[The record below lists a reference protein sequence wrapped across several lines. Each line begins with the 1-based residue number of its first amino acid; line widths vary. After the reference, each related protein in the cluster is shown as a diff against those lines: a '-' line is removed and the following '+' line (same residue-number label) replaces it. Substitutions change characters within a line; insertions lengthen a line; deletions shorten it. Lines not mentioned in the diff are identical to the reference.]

1 MENSPDRLGDLELA
15 IMNVLWRAD
24 GPLEVKAVA
33 AQLGRQR
40 AYTTVMTTLSRL
52 HKKGYLTQQKHGRA
66 FAYSPRVSQK
76 TILKKTLSRVAA
88 TLFNGDVQELVPHLL
103 GIDRPLSDAE
113 RKKLQALALSI
124 KDRDHD

>member
-15 IMNVLWRAD
+15 IMQVLWRAD

-33 AQLGRQR
+33 ARLGRQR

-52 HKKGYLTQQKHGRA
+52 HKKGYLTQHRQGRA
-66 FAYSPRVSQK
+66 FAYSPRVSQQ
-76 TILKKTLSRVAA
+76 TILKKTLSRIAVA
-88 TLFNGDVQELVPHLL
+88 LFDGDVQALVPHLL
-103 GIDRPLSDAE
+103 GIDRQLSDEE
-113 RKKLQALALSI
+113 RRKLLELALSI